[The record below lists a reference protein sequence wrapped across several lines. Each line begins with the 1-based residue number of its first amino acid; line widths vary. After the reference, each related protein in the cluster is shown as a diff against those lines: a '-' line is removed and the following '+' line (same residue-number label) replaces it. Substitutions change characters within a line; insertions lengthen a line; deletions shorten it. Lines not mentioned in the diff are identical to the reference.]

1 MWRTDNI
8 FTCPCFVR
16 PCECVPVL
24 ALSTI
29 SRSPPTTTAA
39 CLCFSSP
46 TLPSLSLSISRSSHF
61 LYCHPHKVWRLKKII
76 NFEEIF
82 HQKLERY
89 KCDLSVTTVVC
100 CLRAVLTFD
109 ALLSFSLHCL
119 LLLDICFI
127 NLSRRRLSFI
137 ITVKSIEPFCT
148 QLKEITSSSTHN
160 FNLTLNNYKWHI

>member
-1 MWRTDNI
+1 M
-8 FTCPCFVR
+8 FCPAEWVCPSVS
-16 PCECVPVL
+16 PEYHLKVTTNHHCC
-24 ALSTI
+24 LSLFLL
-29 SRSPPTTTAA
+29 SNP
-39 CLCFSSP
+39 
-46 TLPSLSLSISRSSHF
+46 PSLSLSLSRSSHF

-82 HQKLERY
+82 HQELERY
-89 KCDLSVTTVVC
+89 KDDLSVTAEVC

-127 NLSRRRLSFI
+127 NLSTRRLSLI
-137 ITVKSIEPFCT
+137 ITVKSIKPFCT

-160 FNLTLNNYKWHI
+160 FNQTFNNYKVDWHI